1 MEKFCNGRAAAR
13 VDRAGSWGVGG
24 MKRLVGQCAVDPEII
39 TVVKDDSVIVR
50 SPDLPLSA
58 SHPTPS
64 IFLVRVLTMLQ
75 YLRRGVFLFLALGA
89 VSMAQAGVVVV
100 LNSRDAT
107 VSLLDQATYQETG
120 TFAVGKEPHH
130 LMATPDNKSL
140 IVASAVSNEL
150 IFLDPRS
157 GKIQRRV
164 PDIID
169 PYQIGFSPDNKWFV
183 SNALRLDRVDLY
195 SYNGQDL
202 RLHKRLPLAKMPSH
216 MAFTQDSKIVF
227 ITQQGSDQVSA
238 IDLGTQTVKWTMP
251 VGKLP
256 AGIAMTPDEKY
267 LLVGIM
273 GSDYVEVI
281 DWRAQKTVKRIK
293 AGAGAHNFR
302 LTGDKR
308 FIFVSNRVSNTINII
323 DQEKLENVG
332 TIDVPGGPDCMEL
345 TEDGKTLWVTL
356 RWIKKVAVIDV
367 PSRKV
372 IKLIPV
378 GRSPHGV
385 YFINHAPR

>member
-1 MEKFCNGRAAAR
+1 
-13 VDRAGSWGVGG
+13 
-24 MKRLVGQCAVDPEII
+24 
-39 TVVKDDSVIVR
+39 
-50 SPDLPLSA
+50 
-58 SHPTPS
+58 
-64 IFLVRVLTMLQ
+64 MLQ
-75 YLRRGVFLFLALGA
+75 HFRRSLCFFLGLTATAL
-89 VSMAQAGVVVV
+89 AQANVVVV

-107 VSLLDQATYQETG
+107 VSLLDQNTYQEISS
-120 TFAVGKEPHH
+120 FSVGKEPHH
-130 LMATPDNKSL
+130 LMATPDNKSV

-150 IFLDPRS
+150 IFLDPHS
-157 GKIQRRV
+157 GQIQRRL
-164 PDIID
+164 PGIID

-195 SYNGQDL
+195 TYDGKELTLN
-202 RLHKRLPLAKMPSH
+202 KRLPLAKMPSH
-216 MAFTQDSKIVF
+216 MAFSRDSKTVF

-238 IDLGTQTVKWTMP
+238 IDLPTQTVKWTLP

-256 AGIAMTPDEKY
+256 AGIAMSPDDKY

-281 DWRAQKTVKRIK
+281 DWRAQKTVKRIP

-302 LTGDKR
+302 SMGDKR
-308 FIFVSNRVSNTINII
+308 YIFVSNRVSNTINII
-323 DQEKLENVG
+323 DQERLENVG

-385 YFINHAPR
+385 YFINNSPR